1 MREVRILTV
10 PGVFVWDHFITAA
23 KELLE
28 GLLKILVECDV
39 NDGVDH
45 GVGVGE
51 HVDPELVLCEPLRE
65 LLSGREDSESHREL

>member
-23 KELLE
+23 EELLE

-51 HVDPELVLCEPLRE
+51 HVDPELIPLQP
-65 LLSGREDSESHREL
+65 